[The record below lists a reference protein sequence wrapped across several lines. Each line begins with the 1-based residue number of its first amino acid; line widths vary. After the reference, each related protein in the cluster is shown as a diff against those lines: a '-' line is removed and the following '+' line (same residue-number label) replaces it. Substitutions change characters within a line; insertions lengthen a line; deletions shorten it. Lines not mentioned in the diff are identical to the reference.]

1 MNFLVNQGL
10 KQAKGNAEA
19 LLPEDVKNEMNDK
32 SDKSDEKKRRE

>member
-1 MNFLVNQGL
+1 MNQGL

-19 LLPEDVKNEMNDK
+19 LLSEDVKNEMNDK